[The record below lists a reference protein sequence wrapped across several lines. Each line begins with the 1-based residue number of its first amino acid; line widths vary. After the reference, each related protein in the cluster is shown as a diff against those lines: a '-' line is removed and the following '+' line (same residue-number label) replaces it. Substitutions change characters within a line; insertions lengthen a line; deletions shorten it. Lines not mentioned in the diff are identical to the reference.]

1 MDQNE
6 RFIFFKK
13 FNQEIETHV
22 SGAFGVPLQPNVSI
36 AVDKSIY
43 PFIRMPAGHP
53 EALTD
58 AWANLYISF
67 AIGVDAHI
75 NNKNLKKAPYYP
87 SIYEGVS
94 GVAFVEAAIKSN
106 KKKKWV
112 KL

>member
-1 MDQNE
+1 MWIKYSYSWRQSIYIIFSTYNKTKQILSRGYGD
-6 RFIFFKK
+6 FI
-13 FNQEIETHV
+13 
-22 SGAFGVPLQPNVSI
+22 
-36 AVDKSIY
+36 DKSIY

>member
-1 MDQNE
+1 MGQ
-6 RFIFFKK
+6 FIYK
-13 FNQEIETHV
+13 
-22 SGAFGVPLQPNVSI
+22 
-36 AVDKSIY
+36 
-43 PFIRMPAGHP
+43 
-53 EALTD
+53 
-58 AWANLYISF
+58 F